1 MRQKVKVF
9 GTLQTNLKGPTCI
22 LASTRLFAACLLV
35 SPNFEYVRISKARFL
50 DMVAMDF
57 VEPAAWATFVC
68 HLLGMFYCACHW
80 FCARHWFCVKS
91 LCMVLFVGFACLFL
105 VLWPGVPNQISN
117 LCHKYSMILRW
128 CHEHFVDVHSTIYF
142 LQPKF

>member
-1 MRQKVKVF
+1 M
-9 GTLQTNLKGPTCI
+9 
-22 LASTRLFAACLLV
+22 ASTRLFAACLLV

-91 LCMVLFVGFACLFL
+91 LCMVLFVSFASLFL
-105 VLWPGVPNQISN
+105 VLWPGVPNQFFQICATN
-117 LCHKYSMILRW
+117 IL
-128 CHEHFVDVHSTIYF
+128 
-142 LQPKF
+142 